1 MKLHLP
7 KQLFCALLTAITLAA
22 PAAVTLGS
30 AAWGY
35 SEGVSDDATS
45 ANGDLLWSYTNGGT
59 GGSSAATGAFVG
71 AADGAGMANSDATRV
86 SAMGL
91 TAGGDGFTV
100 SFDVLDFK
108 GGNWRNLLTL
118 YTNGGSGDGA
128 GSLQVQKNAN
138 NELMIYANSLG
149 GATTQGSD
157 LNLGSVDSWKG
168 STMTLTYAATETA
181 GTYLLTIYKNGTS
194 VGTLTSEGVTAP
206 ALTGYKFGAAT
217 SGRESTYAMYDNV
230 GIWNSAMTS
239 AEVSELVTA
248 AYEATLAEGTTNA
261 TSATWTGKGTSWE
274 SVSADQKAYLR
285 LAGAANGSTLNV
297 GTGGATVQRIDATTN
312 AVTVQSDG
320 TVTVNQLW
328 AGSGASLTLDATVAS
343 AEALTVGGD
352 GSVSL
357 QKGGS
362 VKGLALYGA
371 LTLADQTTLTV
382 DSGAASMMGGASIS
396 GGELVLQDGVALT
409 IYADTMAD
417 KSLNA
422 DFRIQNGGTMQFVG
436 SSADKLNYDAAHTIY
451 LSGTGRLDMGTT
463 RMTAGLWTFDMTG
476 GTIDGAG
483 QNDNS
488 YALDFHENGKILAHA
503 ANGASAE
510 APTVSTVNATIRN
523 RSSKS
528 LTVGVDENAA
538 LRLTGTLTQNGTLV
552 KTGTGLA
559 ELSGAVIGDGNL
571 DVQAGT
577 LELRGTAAISGASS
591 NAGTLEVS
599 AGETTISGTLNNTG
613 TLKVS
618 GGTVVFSD
626 AVTTEGDVAVT
637 GGEVNFGSTLALG
650 DGTSLVVSGGAVT
663 LGGRVSITG
672 TGASM
677 TQSGSGALY
686 ISNTIDASSGSV
698 TLGGSLNIAG
708 QLYDFDNKSEGS
720 YVWVKDAADT
730 SATNSDNEGFRF
742 RTGAEYWLVKGS
754 GSSLTEGTSLKSAD
768 NAETYTLAT
777 TTEADAEKGIYI
789 KTADFL
795 DMSAYHITTSTVD
808 VGTDLQALADR
819 FVLTGGALNITGGE
833 VRTSTID
840 YTAGGISAA
849 SGGTLVIDVAETGG
863 HLARVTGA
871 GNVKVVADTTLNSL
885 SASTGSLTV
894 GNGGD
899 RLCTLSIG
907 DGTTS
912 ASGISSF
919 TSVTL
924 DKGKLYIHSKPFDIQ
939 NLTVSGNG
947 GEIYVKD
954 TESRESVY
962 NLTGTTTLNGDLTI
976 DSEFKYNINIA
987 HLQGDADLIIKGKS
1001 NNQWGDPSKVEISSL
1016 QGYTGAISFTRVSTV
1031 AAALST
1037 LNLTAGGSA
1046 TLAGL
1051 TLAGNATAGGVV
1063 GTLNIAG
1070 DSGLGAL
1077 SLTNSSSLA
1086 ISGSGLVSVDSL
1098 ANSGTISVGSGVTLD
1113 LTAVDGNVRIG
1124 DNNLDEFTTLVSGIT
1139 TEAGAFVRL
1148 GFNHTTSSELKLKS
1162 DLNLGLNIEAAG
1174 ALVVHGRGSDYA
1186 LIVGEGKTLKA
1197 LSRTGTDGL
1206 QGLEA
1211 INHGIIRISGGAVE
1225 ASNLVLGHTQAGTY
1239 WGKLEM
1245 SSGSLKT
1252 GTISLRRNH
1261 ANVFSVTGG
1270 ELEFTSADVL
1280 ACNTNTASTISIGGT
1295 AEAPVILKATQTAW
1309 TLDGSGLTAAPTVG
1323 FVTIDSGNKH
1333 AVTLKNVSLNGSITN
1348 NAALTLDNIGMATG
1362 TNFSLAGS
1370 GTTTL
1375 KNTSLSLGQSA
1386 AVSGSGL
1393 LVVDSGSTLT
1403 MNVNNQSSSVQ
1414 ADVKVQSGGV
1424 LNLAQSDALGWGDS
1438 RTKSITLLGGGAE
1451 DAQLAKLTATGIQ
1464 TMETNLVLQGNSL
1477 VSGGGFEFL
1486 GGSITATGTNNTFA
1500 ANINTRNEGTI
1511 TVTNEGDELSFS
1523 GNFATRQATNAKVTK
1538 SGAGKLV
1545 LTGASSVLSGAFE
1558 VAAGE
1563 VELRDGSTSF
1573 SQAVTNNAD
1582 FNVSGGSATFSQAV
1596 MNNADFSV
1604 SGGSATF
1611 SQAVTNNADFSVSGG
1626 TVDFDNGLTMGGGA
1640 GLSVSGGNVTVG
1652 ALTVTGTG
1660 VQVSQSGTGSLI
1672 LSTGATVNE
1681 NAGLTLSGAF
1691 TLEDTIAN
1699 NGSVTFGAGSAITVN
1714 HLSNFEVRKQG
1725 TSTYLVNDAD
1735 TTATN
1740 DSDGFVYMSAEEYWL
1755 VKGGDVTLNGITTM
1769 NDGAYTLSET
1779 TEIDEQQ
1786 GVYFDSGSYVQ
1797 YDKYYIT
1804 SSSFTATVDA
1814 ALQAKAGAFVVQGG
1828 TMSITEGNVGN
1839 SRIEYTSGSIVLNG
1853 AEAALVLD
1861 SANQVNALLQGVT
1874 GSTGTV
1880 ELKTTATVNHE
1891 EAARFGGILK
1901 ISEGGVLQLGS
1912 DNFSSGG
1919 TSAWTPDVSSFSHIE
1934 LAGGMIKFRG
1944 GNANLGDIEV
1954 TSASELHLYDASTY
1968 DVGGSSN
1975 TLVTLDSLDLGAN
1988 LNLSTHWKSNVL
2000 ISNLKGSNAG
2010 AVMTVGD
2017 CSDNR
2022 RMVTANVAYDFAGK
2036 INVTGGDSVLSNLH
2050 FKNTDGTADVVTL
2063 TGLKTTGAGHNNNYM
2078 QVTHS
2083 GEEKTVYINRQ
2094 RYATDDG
2101 ENGLDA
2107 TLLSEVTLN
2116 GATLDFY
2123 GGSNQIVTTIDKLA
2137 VNGESTV
2144 RVRHHEGDVVITGL
2158 TGTAATLNLE
2168 SKTPTSRNTRFSL
2181 NDSDAVAH
2189 SFSGTINVYTTTD
2202 DGSRKTVFNLNSA
2215 QGASNAVITLADRS
2229 TGSDTVALAIGAET
2243 VTIAGLKDGENHTD
2257 NGSLVV
2263 VSGTQGIGVYSFA
2276 SDDTVRTLKIATQ
2289 GGTYSSSATLKSKLS
2304 LQKEGAGSQTF
2315 SGATGDFDGTIT
2327 VNGGTLGFTG
2337 TGDLGS
2343 GAITVAENAT
2353 LELGNSST
2361 TAERS
2366 IANAISGAGKLSI
2379 LSGGTVKLSTA
2390 ATHSGGTTVQSG
2402 ATLSLA
2408 SGGQTGALR
2417 GTVDVYGTLNCSTGD
2432 VTGWGNS
2439 ADVISNL
2446 NVHSG
2451 GLVHVAVTNNQTAA
2465 GLAINLQG
2473 GSLTGVSGSNLD
2485 LFYGGGNKYAS
2496 INALAAEGATAEN
2509 PTVSSISGVR
2519 LGLRQKDN
2527 VFDVAENARL
2537 DISSALVDRTSEGT
2551 GSSPAGTVTVTKTGV
2566 GELRLT
2572 GANSYSQH
2580 TFVNA
2585 GTLTLAG
2592 SGSLASDLITIADGA
2607 TFDIA
2612 TTSATTT
2619 LDAVTGAGRLLHSGS
2634 SATTLASLT
2643 GFSGDI
2649 EVKDGA
2655 TLNVGT
2661 LAATHTIDIT
2671 NAGTLNIETV
2681 TVDMNL
2687 HQLSSTGESAQDYF
2701 SHAQENPTASAD
2713 GNGFRV
2719 QVADY
2724 VLFNGYQWEG
2734 PVSDSLSIVVDAEN
2748 NRTLISVNSVGS
2760 QFVVNNSAT
2769 YSDTGALG
2777 TDGILIAA
2785 GQTLDL
2791 APAEDAAY
2799 AYVIEGD
2806 GALQK
2811 SGGAT
2816 LTLSGSNS
2824 HAGGT
2829 AVSAGTLKVTTAAAL
2844 GSGPVSV
2851 AENAEFVYAGSGDET
2866 LGADLS
2872 GAGTVTLG
2880 TTGVLSLGPANEGLT
2895 GDIIVSSGTLK
2906 VAGGQSSNALGL
2918 YYIDD
2923 KARKIEMKA
2932 GTTLDVAGSES
2943 YYHVVLGEGATITN
2957 SGNDIL
2963 TDWRALPCVEL
2974 AGNAFIDVDNQMV
2987 LQKGTNDTGGTFKLV
3002 LNDHTL
3008 TKTGEDNLHL
3018 INVGIGAGL
3027 VQVNEGVFQLGSGVT
3042 LDFGVDFKVS
3052 GGTLKSSVSASAADI
3067 TFDGGSVQVE
3077 SNNTLTATGTTT
3089 IKSTGGT
3096 LSGNLVATDSVT
3108 AEKGGALQLGT
3119 TGNLKV
3125 QSAADT
3131 NQHVTISG
3139 TAESASVA
3147 ATSENSLI
3155 RLQEDASFTIQD
3167 MTLTNTTIT
3176 AATYATPVRLQNVTA
3191 SAVLLDK
3198 GSFTTV
3204 GVVPTTVGMGG
3215 SDASFTATSSLLSGI
3230 TLNSAVAEGGAYSAT
3245 MTVDLGDLS
3254 SAGIAMGPGRYDFTI
3269 TLSGFSMGDYS
3280 GLATGGPLVFAS
3292 DSWLGNLLSKAENA
3306 DVQMVITSTET
3317 AAAAAAESGA
3327 ATGVTFSSGSV
3338 GTVITITGLNVPE
3351 PATCTLSLL
3360 ALASLAARR
3369 RRK

>member
-1 MKLHLP
+1 MYLKHAIISPTDMKLHLP
-7 KQLFCALLTAITLAA
+7 RQLFCALLTAITLAA
-22 PAAVTLGS
+22 PTAVTLGS

-86 SAMGL
+86 SAMRL

-118 YTNGGSGDGA
+118 YTNSGSGEGA

-149 GATTQGSD
+149 GATTQGSN

-239 AEVSELVTA
+239 DEVSELVTA
-248 AYEATLAEGTTNA
+248 AYEATLTEGTTNA

-297 GTGGATVQRIDATTN
+297 GTGGATLQRIDATTN

-343 AEALTVGGD
+343 AEALTVGGA

-409 IYADTMAD
+409 IYADTLAD

-483 QNDNS
+483 QSDNS

-559 ELSGAVIGDGNL
+559 ELSGAVIGNGNL

-618 GGTVVFSD
+618 GGTASLNAAVTSSGAIIVSAGRADFGSTLTLGAGGSLEVSGGTVVFSD
-626 AVTTEGDVAVT
+626 AVTTEGDVAIT

-650 DGTSLVVSGGAVT
+650 DGSSLVVSGGAVT

-677 TQSGSGALY
+677 TQSG
-686 ISNTIDASSGSV
+686 
-698 TLGGSLNIAG
+698 
-708 QLYDFDNKSEGS
+708 
-720 YVWVKDAADT
+720 
-730 SATNSDNEGFRF
+730 
-742 RTGAEYWLVKGS
+742 
-754 GSSLTEGTSLKSAD
+754 
-768 NAETYTLAT
+768 
-777 TTEADAEKGIYI
+777 
-789 KTADFL
+789 
-795 DMSAYHITTSTVD
+795 
-808 VGTDLQALADR
+808 TD
-819 FVLTGGALNITGGE
+819 
-833 VRTSTID
+833 
-840 YTAGGISAA
+840 
-849 SGGTLVIDVAETGG
+849 
-863 HLARVTGA
+863 
-871 GNVKVVADTTLNSL
+871 
-885 SASTGSLTV
+885 
-894 GNGGD
+894 
-899 RLCTLSIG
+899 
-907 DGTTS
+907 
-912 ASGISSF
+912 
-919 TSVTL
+919 
-924 DKGKLYIHSKPFDIQ
+924 
-939 NLTVSGNG
+939 
-947 GEIYVKD
+947 
-954 TESRESVY
+954 
-962 NLTGTTTLNGDLTI
+962 
-976 DSEFKYNINIA
+976 
-987 HLQGDADLIIKGKS
+987 
-1001 NNQWGDPSKVEISSL
+1001 
-1016 QGYTGAISFTRVSTV
+1016 
-1031 AAALST
+1031 
-1037 LNLTAGGSA
+1037 
-1046 TLAGL
+1046 
-1051 TLAGNATAGGVV
+1051 
-1063 GTLNIAG
+1063 
-1070 DSGLGAL
+1070 
-1077 SLTNSSSLA
+1077 
-1086 ISGSGLVSVDSL
+1086 
-1098 ANSGTISVGSGVTLD
+1098 
-1113 LTAVDGNVRIG
+1113 
-1124 DNNLDEFTTLVSGIT
+1124 
-1139 TEAGAFVRL
+1139 
-1148 GFNHTTSSELKLKS
+1148 
-1162 DLNLGLNIEAAG
+1162 
-1174 ALVVHGRGSDYA
+1174 
-1186 LIVGEGKTLKA
+1186 
-1197 LSRTGTDGL
+1197 
-1206 QGLEA
+1206 
-1211 INHGIIRISGGAVE
+1211 
-1225 ASNLVLGHTQAGTY
+1225 
-1239 WGKLEM
+1239 
-1245 SSGSLKT
+1245 
-1252 GTISLRRNH
+1252 
-1261 ANVFSVTGG
+1261 
-1270 ELEFTSADVL
+1270 
-1280 ACNTNTASTISIGGT
+1280 
-1295 AEAPVILKATQTAW
+1295 
-1309 TLDGSGLTAAPTVG
+1309 
-1323 FVTIDSGNKH
+1323 
-1333 AVTLKNVSLNGSITN
+1333 
-1348 NAALTLDNIGMATG
+1348 
-1362 TNFSLAGS
+1362 
-1370 GTTTL
+1370 
-1375 KNTSLSLGQSA
+1375 
-1386 AVSGSGL
+1386 
-1393 LVVDSGSTLT
+1393 
-1403 MNVNNQSSSVQ
+1403 
-1414 ADVKVQSGGV
+1414 
-1424 LNLAQSDALGWGDS
+1424 
-1438 RTKSITLLGGGAE
+1438 
-1451 DAQLAKLTATGIQ
+1451 
-1464 TMETNLVLQGNSL
+1464 
-1477 VSGGGFEFL
+1477 
-1486 GGSITATGTNNTFA
+1486 
-1500 ANINTRNEGTI
+1500 
-1511 TVTNEGDELSFS
+1511 
-1523 GNFATRQATNAKVTK
+1523 
-1538 SGAGKLV
+1538 
-1545 LTGASSVLSGAFE
+1545 
-1558 VAAGE
+1558 
-1563 VELRDGSTSF
+1563 
-1573 SQAVTNNAD
+1573 
-1582 FNVSGGSATFSQAV
+1582 
-1596 MNNADFSV
+1596 
-1604 SGGSATF
+1604 
-1611 SQAVTNNADFSVSGG
+1611 
-1626 TVDFDNGLTMGGGA
+1626 
-1640 GLSVSGGNVTVG
+1640 
-1652 ALTVTGTG
+1652 
-1660 VQVSQSGTGSLI
+1660 SLI

-1797 YDKYYIT
+1797 YGKYYIT

-1853 AEAALVLD
+1853 AEATLVLD
-1861 SANQVNALLQGVT
+1861 SANQVNTLLQGVT

-1891 EAARFGGILK
+1891 EAARFGGTLK

-1912 DNFSSGG
+1912 DNFSSGV

-1944 GNANLGDIEV
+1944 GNANLGDIKV
-1954 TSASELHLYDASTY
+1954 TSASELQLYDASTY

-2000 ISNLKGSNAG
+2000 ISNLKGSNAA

-2063 TGLKTTGAGHNNNYM
+2063 TGLKATGAGHNNNYM

-2094 RYATDDG
+2094 RYADDDG

-2202 DGSRKTVFNLNSA
+2202 DGNRKTVFNLNSA

-2263 VSGTQGIGVYSFA
+2263 VSGTQGIGDYSFA

-2289 GGTYSSSATLKSKLS
+2289 GGTYSSSATLKSKLN

-2439 ADVISNL
+2439 ADVISTL

-2485 LFYGGGNKYAS
+2485 LFYGGGNKYAT

-2537 DISSALVDRTSEGT
+2537 DISSALVDRTREGT
-2551 GSSPAGTVTVTKTGV
+2551 GASPAGTVTATKTGV

-2643 GFSGDI
+2643 GFSGEVTVSAGGLTVTSVTDFSGSLHVSGTGSATLSEVSGFTGDI

-2734 PVSDSLSIVVDAEN
+2734 PVSDSLSTVVDAEN

-2777 TDGILIAA
+2777 TGGILIAA

-2880 TTGVLSLGPANEGLT
+2880 TTGVLSLGSANEGLT

-2906 VAGGQSSNALGL
+2906 VVGGQSSNALGL

-2963 TDWRALPCVEL
+2963 TNWRALPCVEL
-2974 AGNAFIDVDNQMV
+2974 AGNAFIDADNQMV

-3002 LNDHTL
+3002 LNDYTL

-3042 LDFGVDFKVS
+3042 LDSGVDFKVS

-3077 SNNTLTATGTTT
+3077 SNNTLTATGTTA

-3198 GSFTTV
+3198 GSFTAV
-3204 GVVPTTVGMGG
+3204 GVAPTTVGMGG

-3254 SAGIAMGPGRYDFTI
+3254 SAGIAMGPGRYNFTI

-3280 GLATGGPLVFAS
+3280 GLATGGALVFAA
-3292 DSWLGNLLSKAENA
+3292 DSWLGNLLAKAENA

-3351 PATCTLSLL
+3351 PATSTLSLL
-3360 ALASLAARR
+3360 ALAALAARR